1 MSSDQRPSD
10 AKVRLDKWL
19 WAARFF
25 KTRSMAA
32 AAIQGGKV
40 HVNGAR
46 VKPAHV
52 VKLGETL
59 GIRRGPD
66 EYVVIVRG
74 LASIRGPA
82 SQAVLLYE
90 ETTQSVQQ
98 REALAAERKS
108 QTALAPHPLR
118 RPSKKERR
126 QIIRFTRQPEP
137 PE

>member
-1 MSSDQRPSD
+1 MSSDRRPSD
-10 AKVRLDKWL
+10 DKMRLDKWL

-25 KTRSMAA
+25 KTRSLAA
-32 AAIQGGKV
+32 EAIQGGKV
-40 HVNGAR
+40 HVNGSR

-66 EYVVIVRG
+66 EYSVIVKR

-82 SQAVLLYE
+82 SQAVLLYQ
-90 ETTQSVQQ
+90 ETAQSAQR

-108 QTALAPHPLR
+108 QTALVPHPVH
-118 RPSKKERR
+118 RPSKRDRR
-126 QIIRFTRQPEP
+126 QIIRFTRQTEP
-137 PE
+137 PD